1 MSKSWNVYFL
11 DINYCNMFTMDKKEI
26 ANTHVI
32 IEHQIIRTT
41 FALLQG
47 TKIQNTYNH
56 ENVSKGYNTFRYE
69 TGEGKG

>member
-1 MSKSWNVYFL
+1 
-11 DINYCNMFTMDKKEI
+11 MFTIDKKEI
-26 ANTHVI
+26 ANIHVI

-69 TGEGKG
+69 TGVGKG